1 MLNSFTITPKNYDK
15 SKFRSNYSVE
25 KVYLKD
31 GTKRL
36 IERIYCIIMFDGF
49 LLLRKDFDSAQGQEK

>member
-1 MLNSFTITPKNYDK
+1 M
-15 SKFRSNYSVE
+15 E

-36 IERIYCIIMFDGF
+36 IERIYRIIMFDGF
-49 LLLRKDFDSAQGQEK
+49 LILRKDLDSAQGQEK